1 MIIGVPTEVKNNE
14 NRVGLTPH
22 SVKKIVDS
30 GHDVL
35 IQNNAGANIGFLND
49 QYKNAG
55 AKIIDSA
62 EEVYKSSEMVVK
74 VKEPIPDEYKFLNS
88 DLTLF
93 TYLHQHYFVLK
104 HHGRNLLFS
113 LLNEAL
119 NLLDFHCF

>member
-62 EEVYKSSEMVVK
+62 
-74 VKEPIPDEYKFLNS
+74 S
-88 DLTLF
+88 DL
-93 TYLHQHYFVLK
+93 VV
-104 HHGRNLLFS
+104 R
-113 LLNEAL
+113 
-119 NLLDFHCF
+119 